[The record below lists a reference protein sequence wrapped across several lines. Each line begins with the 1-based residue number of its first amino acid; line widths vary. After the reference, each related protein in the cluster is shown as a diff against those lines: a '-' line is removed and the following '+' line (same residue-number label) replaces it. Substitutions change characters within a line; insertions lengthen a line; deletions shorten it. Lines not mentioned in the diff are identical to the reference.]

1 MFPIQLQTQIAGG
14 LSLLPPVGSV
24 ESNAQAGAMLV
35 QPSDV
40 SVHCIPLDQGQC
52 RVHIHNLSP
61 PVAEANQMELQAQLS
76 SMLCGTGTACGA
88 GGVAPLAV
96 IPHEVIVSSEIAIP
110 NQDRCVLQDGECRAQ
125 LQSMFQVHQQPQ
137 VVFTTA
143 VSPPVASPAG
153 GAPPA
158 GGVTE
163 AQAQAQSMLVSMT
176 TRAATPQLAQL
187 ALDQVN
193 SCTQQVAG
201 AAGALPPRSGS
212 VEAQAQANSMLRFP
226 LAAGLNGCI
235 EQQPIT
241 SEQSELNV
249 QVGSMFG
256 GPLLVPI
263 DPLALPATASG
274 DVPVDF
280 GRPCALEAGSE
291 CQELFASMFTAQHL
305 PEITEI
311 STISDQPCAS
321 YAGIESSST
330 PDACRLHLPAG
341 GNGGGGHR
349 RAQTGGR
356 ATVYVQVH
364 VRATSNADGQRRL
377 TLIQNCIARHAGAQA
392 QLQDCLSRSA

>member
-1 MFPIQLQTQIAGG
+1 MSLLSTAFRLSNSHVDFCLCLGSDAPIMADFGSASATSQGNSVFDDQCDGAIDLTLTEQVVLATFVPLSEAQAQQAAMFPIQLQTQIAGG

-201 AAGALPPRSGS
+201 AAGALPGASR
-212 VEAQAQANSMLRFP
+212 ER
-226 LAAGLNGCI
+226 LAC
-235 EQQPIT
+235 PK
-241 SEQSELNV
+241 
-249 QVGSMFG
+249 
-256 GPLLVPI
+256 
-263 DPLALPATASG
+263 
-274 DVPVDF
+274 
-280 GRPCALEAGSE
+280 
-291 CQELFASMFTAQHL
+291 
-305 PEITEI
+305 
-311 STISDQPCAS
+311 
-321 YAGIESSST
+321 
-330 PDACRLHLPAG
+330 
-341 GNGGGGHR
+341 
-349 RAQTGGR
+349 
-356 ATVYVQVH
+356 
-364 VRATSNADGQRRL
+364 RATSHCALVSTAWQKRANEAVHCQW
-377 TLIQNCIARHAGAQA
+377 
-392 QLQDCLSRSA
+392 